1 MTRKC
6 HVRFGGGRLE
16 KDESYLASRLPYTPA
31 GHPAGY
37 QEPCFGHR
45 RGVSGICELLAGA
58 GGRSLQAGRAA

>member
-31 GHPAGY
+31 GYSARH
-37 QEPCFGHR
+37 QESCSGHR
-45 RGVSGICELLAGA
+45 GGVPGFGQLLAGA
-58 GGRSLQAGRAA
+58 GG